1 MSNVLSTEIVVAVLG
16 FVGTL
21 LGTIV
26 GIVTSN
32 SLTTYRIKELEKK
45 VDEYN
50 SVSVR
55 VTILEKDNTTQWN
68 KINEMHEDIKA
79 IRKEVTGGK

>member
-1 MSNVLSTEIVVAVLG
+1 MINDIVIAVLG

-21 LGTIV
+21 IGTLA
-26 GIVTSN
+26 GIIASN
-32 SLTTYRIKELEKK
+32 SLTAYRIKELEKK

-55 VTILEKDNTTQWN
+55 VTVLERDNAAQWT

-79 IRKEVTGGK
+79 IRKEITGH

>member
-1 MSNVLSTEIVVAVLG
+1 MSNLSTEIVIAVLG
-16 FVGTL
+16 FAGTL
-21 LGTIV
+21 IGTLV
-26 GIVTSN
+26 GIITSN
-32 SLTTYRIKELEKK
+32 SLTNYRIKELEKK

-55 VTILEKDNTTQWN
+55 VTVLERDNATQWT

-79 IRKEVTGGK
+79 IRKEITGH